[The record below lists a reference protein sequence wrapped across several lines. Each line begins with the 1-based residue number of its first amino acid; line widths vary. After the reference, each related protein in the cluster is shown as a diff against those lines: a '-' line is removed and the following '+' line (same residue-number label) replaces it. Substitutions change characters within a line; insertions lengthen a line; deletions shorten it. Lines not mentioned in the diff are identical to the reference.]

1 MSYSN
6 ILDLNEFRKQKNMI
20 QETKKI
26 TKTEQDY
33 LKEDVELLISDLSQ
47 MIELYEQRTQT
58 VN

>member
-1 MSYSN
+1 MIYSN
-6 ILDLNEFRKQKNMI
+6 ILDLNEFRKQKNMT

-26 TKTEQDY
+26 TKTEQDC